1 MSAEAV
7 QNAIVDLLRN
17 DTDIFAEFGVEL
29 EGTLTFTLGSAL
41 VVGVDT
47 LFDTNFKIGDYIRA
61 QGSLVWYRILSIEDE
76 LNLILEKDFEETTYN
91 GKGEFINISKGM
103 GRNFNYQED
112 VFGIRIYQTLENYV
126 PNTTPHAR
134 QDVAYSFL
142 VNIMFFDPDDVYGEE
157 RKPAYGMLVRRALD
171 KDIKLGG
178 LGYNSGIGDTR
189 YTFHPNIEG
198 SYYVTIPYTLL
209 ARVQV
214 AT

>member
-7 QNAIVDLLRN
+7 QNALVDLLRN
-17 DTDIFAEFGVEL
+17 DTDIFTEFGVEL
-29 EGTLTFTLGSAL
+29 EGTLTFTLDSAS

-47 LFDTNFKIGDYIRA
+47 LFITNLKAGDYIRA
-61 QGSLVWYRILSIEDE
+61 QGSLVWYRIRSIEGE
-76 LNLILEKDFEETTYN
+76 LGLTLEKNFAEANFT

-112 VFGIRIYQTLENYV
+112 ILGIRIYQTLENYV

-134 QDVAYSFL
+134 QDVAYPFL
-142 VNIMFFDPDDVYGEE
+142 VNILFFEPDDVYGEE
-157 RKPAYGMLVRRALD
+157 RKTAYGMLVRRALD

-214 AT
+214 G